1 MQYKQIRSLYPYK
14 LACEMETSQA
24 EIAEKILDD
33 EGTILPIVPNDESS
47 SVPTVFWVVNFNTV
61 VEQVEGGGSANTTH
75 MMAFQEMTPE
85 TKTNDSKVQIQRT
98 KRRKSVGN
106 EFKSTHA
113 NINPKRNPPSLGL
126 SGGGFKDNSNTYPN
140 ISCGYYFEKFME
152 LTSLIQAMIKSFRTS
167 LIRFSF
173 VYSCVINTY

>member
-1 MQYKQIRSLYPYK
+1 M
-14 LACEMETSQA
+14 
-24 EIAEKILDD
+24 
-33 EGTILPIVPNDESS
+33 PNDESS
-47 SVPTVFWVVNFNTV
+47 SVPTVFCVVNFNTV

-126 SGGGFKDNSNTYPN
+126 SGEGFKDNSNTYLK
-140 ISCGYYFEKFME
+140 YFMWLLLRKIHGINEFN
-152 LTSLIQAMIKSFRTS
+152 TSNDQVIPY
-167 LIRFSF
+167 FSDKIF
-173 VYSCVINTY
+173 VCLFLCHEYLLSASH